1 MIKIT
6 AAWVEINTCIRKLAI
21 TPKNLN
27 RFNVRKSVMLVA
39 LLGALTLRGA
49 LPPLPLM
56 NGSLSGVLNLDAS
69 APALAWHLTV
79 RPADAGAVTL
89 AFSIEGQDAHLD
101 VRAHLDPATG
111 EGTWQIAECR
121 LDLASW
127 SATLTE
133 NIPSLSGW
141 QFRGTLTVEGRGTI
155 KQGAFDGTA
164 TLELADGGMDNTKK
178 KSSCDGL
185 ALRITLAGLQPL
197 CTEPAQVLSV
207 RTAEFGGVEVHDTK
221 ISFGLTPD
229 GQVHVGSL
237 ESSSLGGKFSAE
249 PFTFALKQPSVTWVA
264 RARRI
269 DLEQLRNVVDPG
281 QLKIKQA
288 AGHVSGKLTVHLDH
302 GNLTVGQSALVLT
315 KGEMA
320 QVILQPSSGL
330 FTRILYSN
338 KDIRVNYPGLAQIEL
353 GKMPLVMKTFRIRFY
368 PDGEQGS
375 RTILIQLEGGST
387 DPKFAA
393 PLVLD
398 LNINGPVQ
406 QLIHGAYAMR
416 RQLQQ

>member
-1 MIKIT
+1 M
-6 AAWVEINTCIRKLAI
+6 CL
-21 TPKNLN
+21 
-27 RFNVRKSVMLVA
+27 A
-39 LLGALTLRGA
+39 LLGAWPLTGAHAA

-56 NGSLSGVLNLDAS
+56 NGTLSGVWHLDPS
-69 APALAWHLTV
+69 APALAWRMTL
-79 RPADAGAVTL
+79 RPASAGVVDL
-89 AFSIEGQDAHLD
+89 EFSVEGQDAHLD
-101 VRAHLDPATG
+101 VLAHFDPARG
-111 EGTWQIAECR
+111 EGTWRIAQCR

-127 SATLTE
+127 SAALTE
-133 NIPSLSGW
+133 NIPSLANW
-141 QFRGTLTVEGRGTI
+141 QFRGTLAVEGRGTI
-155 KQGAFDGTA
+155 KQGIFDGTA
-164 TLELADGGMDNTKK
+164 TLELADGGMDNTQK

-197 CTEPAQVLSV
+197 CTEPDQVLSV
-207 RTAEFGGVEVHDTK
+207 RTAEFGGVELHDMK

-237 ESSSLGGKFSAE
+237 ESSGLGGKFSAE
-249 PFTFALKQPSVTWVA
+249 PFAFALKQPSITWVA

-269 DLEQLRNVVDPG
+269 DLAQLRDVVDPG

-315 KGEMA
+315 KGELA
-320 QVILQPSSGL
+320 QVVLQPSPGL
-330 FTRILYSN
+330 FTRVLYHDKN
-338 KDIRVNYPGLAQIEL
+338 IRKAYPGFAQIEL

-375 RTILIQLEGGST
+375 RTVLIQLEGGST
-387 DPKFAA
+387 DPRFAA

-398 LNINGPVQ
+398 VNIHGPVQ
-406 QLIHGAYAMR
+406 QLLHGCYALR

>member
-1 MIKIT
+1 MCLI
-6 AAWVEINTCIRKLAI
+6 
-21 TPKNLN
+21 
-27 RFNVRKSVMLVA
+27 
-39 LLGALTLRGA
+39 LLGALPLSDARAA

-56 NGSLSGVLNLDAS
+56 DGSLSGVLNLDAS

-79 RPADAGAVTL
+79 RPANAGAVAL
-89 AFSIEGQDAHLD
+89 KFSVEGQDAHLD
-101 VRAHLDPATG
+101 VQASLDPATG
-111 EGTWQIAECR
+111 GGTWQIAKCR
-121 LDLASW
+121 LDLAAW
-127 SATLTE
+127 SAVLTE
-133 NIPSLSGW
+133 NIPSLSNW
-141 QFRGTLTVEGRGTI
+141 QFRGTLAVEGRGTI
-155 KQGAFDGTA
+155 KQGSFDGTA
-164 TLELADGGMDNTKK
+164 TLELADGGMENTKK

-197 CTEPAQVLSV
+197 CTAPAQVLAV
-207 RTAEFGGVEVHDTK
+207 RTAEFGGVELRDTK

-237 ESSSLGGKFSAE
+237 ESNGLGGKFSAE
-249 PFTFALKQPSVTWVA
+249 PFAFALKQPSVTWVA
-264 RARRI
+264 RARGI

-281 QLKIKQA
+281 QLKIRQA
-288 AGHVSGKLTVHLDH
+288 AGHVSGKLSVRLDH
-302 GNLTVGQSALVLT
+302 GTLTVGQSALVLT

-320 QVILQPSSGL
+320 QVVLQPSPGL

-338 KDIRVNYPGLAQIEL
+338 KDIRVDYPGFAQIEL

-368 PDGEQGS
+368 PDGEHGS
-375 RTILIQLEGGST
+375 GTILIQLEGGST

-398 LNINGPVQ
+398 LNIHGPVQ

>member
-1 MIKIT
+1 M
-6 AAWVEINTCIRKLAI
+6 CL
-21 TPKNLN
+21 
-27 RFNVRKSVMLVA
+27 A
-39 LLGALTLRGA
+39 LLGAWPLMTARAA

-56 NGSLSGVLNLDAS
+56 NGTLSGVWHLDPS
-69 APALAWHLTV
+69 APVLAWRMTL
-79 RPADAGAVTL
+79 RPADAGVVNL
-89 AFSIEGQDAHLD
+89 ELSVDGQDAHLD
-101 VRAHLDPATG
+101 VQAHFDPATG
-111 EGTWQIAECR
+111 EGTWQIAKCR

-127 SATLTE
+127 SAALTE
-133 NIPSLSGW
+133 NIPSLANW
-141 QFRGTLTVEGRGTI
+141 QFRGTLAVEGRGTI

-207 RTAEFGGVEVHDTK
+207 RTAQFGGVEMKDTK

-237 ESSSLGGKFSAE
+237 ESTGLGGKFSAE
-249 PFTFALKQPSVTWVA
+249 PFAFALKQPSITWIA
-264 RARRI
+264 HARRI
-269 DLEQLRNVVDPG
+269 DLAQLRDVVDPAH
-281 QLKIKQA
+281 LKINQA
-288 AGHVSGKLTVHLDH
+288 EGHVSGKLTVHLDH
-302 GNLTVGQSALVLT
+302 GNLTVGQSALVLP

-320 QVILQPSSGL
+320 QVVLQPSPGL
-330 FTRILYSN
+330 FTRILYAK
-338 KDIRVNYPGLAQIEL
+338 KDIRINYPGLAQIEL

-375 RTILIQLEGGST
+375 RTILIQLEGGSA
-387 DPKFAA
+387 DPKYAA
-393 PLVLD
+393 PVVID
-398 LNINGPVQ
+398 INVHGPVQ
-406 QLIHGAYAMR
+406 QLLHGAYAMR

>member
-1 MIKIT
+1 M
-6 AAWVEINTCIRKLAI
+6 CL
-21 TPKNLN
+21 
-27 RFNVRKSVMLVA
+27 A
-39 LLGALTLRGA
+39 LLGAWPLVAARGA

-56 NGSLSGVLNLDAS
+56 NGTLAGVLHLTAS
-69 APALAWHLTV
+69 APELAWHLAV
-79 RPADAGAVTL
+79 RPADAGVVAL
-89 AFSIEGQDAHLD
+89 EFSVEGQDAHLD
-101 VRAHLDPATG
+101 VQARLDPATG
-111 EGTWQIAECR
+111 EGTWQIVQCR

-127 SATLTE
+127 SAALTE
-133 NIPSLSGW
+133 NIPSLANW
-141 QFRGTLTVEGRGTI
+141 QFRGTLAVEGRGTI

-164 TLELADGGMDNTKK
+164 TLELADGGMDNAKR

-207 RTAEFGGVEVHDTK
+207 RTAEFGGIELHDSR
-221 ISFGLTPD
+221 ISFALTSD

-237 ESSSLGGKFSAE
+237 ESTGLGGKFSAE
-249 PFTFALKQPSVTWVA
+249 PFTFALSQPSITWVA
-264 RARRI
+264 RARGI
-269 DLEQLRNVVDPG
+269 DLEQLRSVVDPG
-281 QLKIKQA
+281 QLRIKQA

-302 GNLTVGQSALVLT
+302 GSLTVGPSALVLT

-320 QVILQPSSGL
+320 QVVFQPAPGL

-338 KDIRVNYPGLAQIEL
+338 KDIRKAYPGFAQIEL
-353 GKMPLVMKTFRIRFY
+353 GKMPLVMKTFRLRFY

-387 DPKFAA
+387 DPGFAA
-393 PLVLD
+393 PLVLEV
-398 LNINGPVQ
+398 NIHGPVQ
-406 QLIHGAYAMR
+406 QLLHGGYAVR

>member
-1 MIKIT
+1 M
-6 AAWVEINTCIRKLAI
+6 CL
-21 TPKNLN
+21 
-27 RFNVRKSVMLVA
+27 A
-39 LLGALTLRGA
+39 LLGAWPLAGAHAA

-56 NGSLSGVLNLDAS
+56 NGTLSGVFHLDAS
-69 APALAWHLTV
+69 APALAWHMTV
-79 RPADAGAVTL
+79 RPTNAGAL
-89 AFSIEGQDAHLD
+89 ALEVSVEGQDAHLK
-101 VRAHLDPATG
+101 VQGRLNPATG

-127 SATLTE
+127 SAALTE

-141 QFRGTLTVEGRGTI
+141 QFHGTLAIQGHGTI
-155 KQGAFDGTA
+155 EHGALDGTA
-164 TLELADGGMDNTKK
+164 TLELADGGMDNARK

-207 RTAEFGGVEVHDTK
+207 RTAEFGGVEMHDTK
-221 ISFGLTPD
+221 IVFAVAPGGEVRVDSFE
-229 GQVHVGSL
+229 SL
-237 ESSSLGGKFSAE
+237 GLGGKFSAD
-249 PFTFALKQPSVTWVA
+249 PFDFALKQPLITWTA
-264 RARRI
+264 HAKGI
-269 DLEQLRNVVDPG
+269 DLAQLRNVVDPG

-320 QVILQPSSGL
+320 QVILQPSPGL
-330 FTRILYSN
+330 FTRVLYAN
-338 KDIRVNYPGLAQIEL
+338 KRVRTAYPGFAQIEL
-353 GKMPLVMKTFRIRFY
+353 GQMPLVMKTCRIRFY
-368 PDGEQGS
+368 PDGEQGR

-387 DPKFAA
+387 DPRFAA

-406 QLIHGAYAMR
+406 QLLHGGYAMR